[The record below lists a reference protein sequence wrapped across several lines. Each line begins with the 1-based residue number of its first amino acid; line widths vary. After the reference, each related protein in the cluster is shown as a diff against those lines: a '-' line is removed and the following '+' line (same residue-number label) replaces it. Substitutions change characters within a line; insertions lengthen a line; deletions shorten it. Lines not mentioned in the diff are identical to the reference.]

1 MATALVVQHG
11 VADGLGLLGDWLP
24 AAGLELEVVCPY
36 AGGRLPDRLR
46 HDALIVLG
54 GSQSA
59 TDDTPVTHAE
69 LDLLRDAA
77 TGSRPV
83 LGVCLGGQL
92 LARATG
98 GQVATGEHGP
108 EIGARLVR
116 KADAAAGDPVFGGLP
131 FLPDVVEWH
140 WDAITALPPGAV
152 LLAAGAV
159 YPHQAFRL
167 GEHAYGLQFHVE
179 PTLAMLA
186 RWAAEDGLDPQLI
199 AEEFAG
205 LDLEATWRAPLEAFA
220 ALA

>member
-11 VADGLGLLGDWLP
+11 TGDGPGLLAEWLP
-24 AAGLELEVVCPY
+24 AAGLDLDVVCPY

-59 TDDTPVTHAE
+59 TNDDPVTRAE
-69 LDLLRDAA
+69 LSLLRDATA
-77 TGSRPV
+77 GSRPV

-98 GQVATGEHGP
+98 GQVRAGEHGP
-108 EIGARLVR
+108 EIGVRLVR
-116 KADAAAGDPVFGGLP
+116 KADAASRDPVFGGLP

-140 WDAITALPPGAV
+140 WDEITVLPPGAV
-152 LLAAGAV
+152 LLASGAL

-167 GEHAYGLQFHVE
+167 GERAYGLQFHIE
-179 PTLAMLA
+179 PTMDMLA
-186 RWAAEDGLDPQLI
+186 AWATGEGLDPALVV
-199 AEEFAG
+199 EEFGG
-205 LDLEATWRAPLEAFA
+205 LDLAATWRAPLEAFA